1 METISRSLLTFLLNS
16 LWQVPLAAAVAAVAC
31 RLMRRGPASHRH
43 AVWVAALVASIMLPL
58 ASVRR
63 APGTPGPQ
71 FDPSLAVT
79 VANPAAHRTAPVTS
93 PAPAPAPRTVN
104 FAATTASVLM
114 GVYLLFV
121 LFLLGRLAW
130 ASIRTVQ
137 IRGAARYP
145 AIPERLDRVW
155 MRCQEAFGLN
165 GVELLVSARVSGP
178 VAAGRSII
186 LPESML
192 TELSEDVLTTAVGH
206 EMAHIARR
214 DFGCNL
220 LYEAILLPIGF
231 HPAAWLM
238 RREIERTR
246 EMACDELVTER
257 LMDAGVYAR
266 SIMSIAHGMMALPR
280 PGYTLGVFDGD
291 ILEARIRR
299 LVERPVANLKRA
311 RLLLASG
318 LGALVLCAVVASSVA
333 LTALAQGGAS
343 ALMKQAEAAY
353 NAGDFKQAT
362 DLFESA
368 VKVEPANLKA
378 KLLLADTLLQQ
389 YVPGSAAEADVSLAA
404 RARQQ
409 YLDVLAVEG
418 GNKTALGGMTM
429 LDLNTKHFTEAR
441 NWALKSIQADAT
453 NRDAYYTIGFI
464 DWATTYP
471 DYAAARMAAGMK
483 PQDPGN
489 IPDAGLRQGV
499 RSKHGAEIEE
509 GFRMLQVAI
518 QLDPDYSDAMAYM
531 NLLFRISAG
540 IADTPTQSADYVA
553 KADEWVT
560 QALEAKQRQAQNP
573 RPASGLLDVG
583 GPSIMRVTAPPPPPP
598 PPPPPGAHSG
608 NPAETGQIGVLS
620 NGPTLVL
627 QERPVYPA
635 AARQAG
641 VSGMVR
647 LRAVIGK
654 DGKVRDLAVVS
665 GPAELTA
672 AAMQAAAKWVYQP
685 TLINGEPV
693 EVTTMVDLNFTLSGK

>member
-43 AVWVAALVASIMLPL
+43 AVWVAALLASIVLPL
-58 ASVRR
+58 ASVRSGP
-63 APGTPGPQ
+63 ATPRLQ
-71 FDPSLAVT
+71 FDPSLAGT
-79 VANPAAHRTAPVTS
+79 AANRAALRAAPVAA
-93 PAPAPAPRTVN
+93 PAPAPASRTVN

-114 GVYLLFV
+114 GAYLLFV
-121 LFLLGRLAW
+121 AFLLGRLAW
-130 ASIRTVQ
+130 ASVRTVQ

-155 MRCQEAFGLN
+155 TRCQEAFGLE
-165 GVELLVSARVSGP
+165 GVELLVSAQVSGP

-192 TELSEDVLTTAVGH
+192 TEVSEDVLTTAVGH

-220 LYEAILLPIGF
+220 LYEAIFLPIGF
-231 HPAAWLM
+231 HPAAWWM

-266 SIMSIAHGMMALPR
+266 SIMSIASGMMALPR

-318 LGALVLCAVVASSVA
+318 LGALVLCTVVASSVA

-353 NAGDFKQAT
+353 NAGNYSQAAE
-362 DLFESA
+362 LFESA

-378 KLLLADTLLQQ
+378 KLLLAHTLLTQ
-389 YVPGSAAEADVSLAA
+389 YVPLSSDTSLVD
-404 RARQQ
+404 RARRQ
-409 YLDVLAVEG
+409 YLDVLAVDKTNHRALEG
-418 GNKTALGGMTM
+418 LIV
-429 LDLNTKHFTEAR
+429 LSVNTKAFADAHKWSMEA
-441 NWALKSIQADAT
+441 IQADPT
-453 NRDAYYTIGFI
+453 SKDAYYTIGFI

-471 DYAAARMAAGMK
+471 DYAAARRAAGMR
-483 PQDPGN
+483 PEDPGI
-489 IPDAGLRQGV
+489 IPDAALRQGV
-499 RSKHGAEIEE
+499 RSKHAAELEE
-509 GFRMLQVAI
+509 GFRMLQVALQI
-518 QLDPDYSDAMAYM
+518 DPNYSDAAAYI
-531 NLLFRISAG
+531 NLLYRIQAG
-540 IADTPTQSADYVA
+540 IADTPEQAADSIA
-553 KADEWVT
+553 KADAWVT
-560 QALEAKQRQAQNP
+560 KALEAKKQMARNP
-573 RPASGLLDVG
+573 QSAP
-583 GPSIMRVTAPPPPPP
+583 GPLNVDGPVPTAYVPPPPPP
-598 PPPPPGAHSG
+598 PPPPPGAGAHFG
-608 NPAETGQIGVLS
+608 NPAESGQIGVMW
-620 NGPTLVL
+620 NGPKLIQ
-627 QERPVYPA
+627 QERPVYPPA
-635 AARQAG
+635 AKQAG
-641 VSGMVR
+641 ITGVVR

-654 DGKVRDLAVVS
+654 DGKVRDLTVVS
-665 GPAELTA
+665 GPAELTG
-672 AAMQAAAKWVYQP
+672 AAMQAVAKWVYQP
-685 TLINGEPV
+685 TMINGEPM
-693 EVTTMVDLNFTLSGK
+693 EVTTMVDLSFTISK